1 MREVISKKQTIAL
14 IAAFILDGSIILPT
28 APEAGRDL
36 WLSIIIAIFI
46 SCGLF
51 WLYSEIQM
59 LYVGKDLFDVCNLTL
74 GKFIGTLLNILY
86 IWYFL
91 HLASLTLRD
100 FGEFMSVLTMPETPK
115 FVIMLVPCFI
125 SAYAVKKGI
134 EVIGRFSLFSSIFT
148 FTIIIILGI
157 LLTPEIDIKNMLPIM
172 GDGIPRVIVGAWSA
186 VTFPFGECVI
196 FLCITN
202 NINDSKL
209 VKKSYFTGLAIGGL
223 FLLFAS
229 LCEILTLGEEMY
241 GSLYFPA
248 YRALSRIRIGDFIQR
263 LEIIGGLVLN
273 VFGLIKISICIYA
286 SSIGISKILKVQDY
300 TAIVIPVVLVMFN
313 LSNILYENI
322 MELVSWTSQIYKY
335 YALPFQLFFPII
347 ILIVS
352 KIKNTKDTN
361 VPL

>member
-1 MREVISKKQTIAL
+1 MRELISKKQIIAL
-14 IAAFILDGSIILPT
+14 IVAFILDGSIILPT
-28 APEAGRDL
+28 APEGGRDL

-51 WLYSEIQM
+51 WVYSEIQM
-59 LYVGKDLFDVCNLTL
+59 LYVDKDLFDICNLTL
-74 GKFIGTLLNILY
+74 GKFIGSILNILY

-100 FGEFMSVLTMPETPK
+100 FGEFMNVLTMPETPK

-134 EVIGRFSLFSSIFT
+134 EVIGRFSLFSSVFT
-148 FTIIIILGI
+148 LTIIVILAI
-157 LLTPEIDIKNMLPIM
+157 LLTTKIDIKNILPVM
-172 GDGIPRVIVGAWSA
+172 GDGISPVMEGAWSA
-186 VTFPFGECVI
+186 ATFPFGECVI
-196 FLCITN
+196 FLCITK

-209 VKKSYFTGLAIGGL
+209 IKKSYFAGLAIGGL
-223 FLLFAS
+223 FILFTS
-229 LCEILTLGEEMY
+229 LYEILILGEEMY

-286 SSIGISKILKVQDY
+286 CSIGISKILKVEDY

-313 LSNILYENI
+313 LSNILYENL

-335 YALPFQLFFPII
+335 YALPFQLFFPIMI
-347 ILIVS
+347 FIAA
-352 KIKNTKDTN
+352 KIKNTKN
-361 VPL
+361 N